1 MTTKEKNVSRC
12 FSLRSLLLVL
22 VLIAMPF
29 ATTVSAKPASSAK
42 KVVKNKARTSQA
54 VAKSKS
60 SAKKAV
66 TTKSGRTVA
75 DKKAVAPK
83 KSVKKAGVS
92 QKASSRKTV
101 SKKAETKT
109 SAKTKSTA
117 GKKATQTSRKRN
129 VAKDNKTPRMRM
141 TTLRAGKKSIRVE
154 VASTEAEH
162 ERGLMYRKSLPADSG
177 MLFDFKGPAKTCM
190 WMKDT
195 YIPLSVAFIDVNGKV
210 VNIEEM
216 KARTTTSHC
225 SKDWIRYALEM
236 NAKWFSRNGVKP
248 GSRIKG
254 LPR

>member
-1 MTTKEKNVSRC
+1 MSRC
-12 FSLRSLLLVL
+12 FSLKSLLLAL
-22 VLIAMPF
+22 TLIALPF
-29 ATTVSAKPASSAK
+29 ATVSAKPATSAK
-42 KVVKNKARTSQA
+42 TVVKNKAKTSQVA
-54 VAKSKS
+54 AKSKS
-60 SAKKAV
+60 TAKKAV
-66 TTKSGRTVA
+66 TAKKR
-75 DKKAVAPK
+75 DKVVAPK
-83 KSVKKAGVS
+83 KGVKKADVS
-92 QKASSRKTV
+92 RKASSRKTV
-101 SKKAETKT
+101 SKKAETK
-109 SAKTKSTA
+109 SAAKTKSTV
-117 GKKATQTSRKRN
+117 GKNATQTSRKRN
-129 VAKDNKTPRMRM
+129 VAKNNKTPRMRM

-162 ERGLMYRKSLPADSG
+162 ERGLMYRRSLPADSG

-236 NAKWFSRNGVKP
+236 NAKWFSRNGVRP